1 MRNPYANLII
11 VFILLF
17 SVTSCHKKN
26 EGIPLARVFD
36 KYLYISDLKGL
47 VPKGMTAKD
56 SVQFVK
62 NFIDNWTHQNVL
74 VVEADD
80 KLPSSEK
87 DFTLQL
93 NDYRNSLLIYEY
105 DKAVINHNL
114 DTVVKDDEITKYYND
129 NQQEF
134 ELRNNIVKVIYIK
147 LVKGSPYTSRF
158 KQLLSNINKNP
169 QNHVQLANLAPKN
182 AVNYF
187 LDDQSWLLFDD
198 LLKEVPVNTYN
209 QEQFLQNNRYIEIA
223 DKEFIY
229 MLLIED
235 FKIKET
241 ASPLSFEKENIRK
254 ILLQKRKI
262 KLIQKAHED
271 LYSNAMNNKDVE
283 IF

>member
-1 MRNPYANLII
+1 MRNPYVILFFNII
-11 VFILLF
+11 LFF

-26 EGIPLARVFD
+26 DNIPLARVFD
-36 KYLYISDLKGL
+36 KYLYMADLRG
-47 VPKGMTAKD
+47 VIPKGNVAGD
-56 SVQFVK
+56 SVQIL
-62 NFIDNWTHQNVL
+62 NNYIDNWVRQNVI
-74 VVEADD
+74 VEEADN

-93 NDYRNSLLIYEY
+93 DDYRNSLLIYEY
-105 DKAVINHNL
+105 DKALINHRL
-114 DTVVKDDEITKYYND
+114 DTVIKEEEISKYYLD

-134 ELRNNIVKVIYIK
+134 ELRDNIVKVIYIK
-147 LVKGSPYTSRF
+147 LVKGSPFTSRF
-158 KQLLSNINKNP
+158 KKLLINVNTNP
-169 QNHVQLANLAPKN
+169 QNRIATKN

-209 QEQFLQNNRYIEIA
+209 QEQFLQNNRYIEIS
-223 DKEFIY
+223 DKQFIY

-254 ILLQKRKI
+254 VLLQKRKI
-262 KLIQKAHED
+262 KLLQKAHDE
-271 LYSNAMNNKDVE
+271 LYNNALNNKDVE

>member
-1 MRNPYANLII
+1 MA
-11 VFILLF
+11 
-17 SVTSCHKKN
+17 
-26 EGIPLARVFD
+26 
-36 KYLYISDLKGL
+36 DLKG
-47 VPKGMTAKD
+47 VIPKGTDAGD
-56 SVQFVK
+56 SVQIVK
-62 NFIDNWTHQNVL
+62 NYVDNWIRQNVL
-74 VVEADD
+74 VEEADN

-93 NDYRNSLLIYEY
+93 DDYRNSLLIYEY
-105 DKAVINHNL
+105 DKALINQHL
-114 DTVVKDDEITKYYND
+114 DTVIKEEEISKYYLD

-134 ELRNNIVKVIYIK
+134 ELRDNIVKVIYIK
-147 LVKGSPYTSRF
+147 LVKGSPFTSRF
-158 KQLLSNINKNP
+158 KQLLINVNKNP
-169 QNHVQLANLAPKN
+169 QNRIQLAGLATKN

-209 QEQFLQNNRYIEIA
+209 QEQFLQNNRYIEIS

-254 ILLQKRKI
+254 VLLQKRKI
-262 KLIQKAHED
+262 KLLQKVHDE
-271 LYSNAMNNKDVE
+271 LYNNALNNKDVE
-283 IF
+283 TF